1 MMDGRAPSA
10 YLLLTATVPPRES
23 LMTVSGW
30 ADVATFSSGFEADI
44 AIATLEAGGIRAER
58 DSNDTVGIFGPGF
71 QGATARGVTVRVPA
85 DQLDEARA
93 ALQSTDGSA

>member
-1 MMDGRAPSA
+1 MAV
-10 YLLLTATVPPRES
+10 T
-23 LMTVSGW
+23 GW

-44 AIATLEAGGIRAER
+44 AIAKLEAGGIHAVR

-85 DQLDEARA
+85 DSLDDARA
-93 ALQSTDGSA
+93 ALTAADDPA